1 MSRYQHVLL
10 GGLFIGVVSALPVV
24 DGANMCCC
32 LWVVVG
38 GVLATYLLQQ
48 NRPGPIEAGDAAMG
62 GVLAGLLG
70 AIVHIV
76 LQLALFS
83 LAGAEIEAQLRSA
96 LERSPEVGPEA
107 RALME
112 RLMTPRNMML
122 FMAAST
128 LVMYPLFSMLGALL
142 GTVFFKR
149 KALPPDQDGLGA

>member
-10 GGLFIGVVSALPVV
+10 GGLFIGVVSALPVI
-24 DGANMCCC
+24 GSANVCCC

-38 GVLATYLLQQ
+38 GVLSTYLLQQ
-48 NRPGPIEAGDAAMG
+48 NRPAPVDSSEAAMG

-70 AIVHIV
+70 AIIHIV
-76 LQLALFS
+76 LQMALFS
-83 LAGAEIEAQLRSA
+83 VAGAEIEAQLRMA

-107 RALME
+107 RALMQ

-122 FMAAST
+122 FVAAST

-142 GTVFFKR
+142 GTMFFRR
-149 KALPPDQDGLGA
+149 KTLPPDQHGLGA